1 MEEIRMVDSRRSRIR
16 WILIG
21 WIFLLSAVGYLDRVN
36 LSIAGGAIMREFS
49 LDKVQLGWVQSAF
62 VLGYAFFQ
70 APAGRL
76 ADRIG
81 PRKIIAWGVIWWGV
95 FTVLITVVPTVAGAL
110 WIVIAIRFGLGM
122 GEAVVYPASNTIV
135 ASWIPSTERGVAN
148 GLIFMGVGFGAGVT
162 SPLINYIVT
171 QHSWRAAFW
180 TSAVIGLAAG
190 VVWYLISRD
199 DPKQHPWVSKSEAEY
214 IEAGLPPIE
223 AGSHGGKLGWGQ
235 IFSNKDILAVTF
247 SYFTYGYAAY
257 IFFSWFFIYLNDV
270 RGLNLK
276 QSALWTML
284 PFMAMA
290 AGSLGGGWIS
300 DIVTRKY
307 GKRNG
312 RCMVA
317 VVGLGLAALFIAIG
331 TEVESVQTAVVV
343 LAAGAGALYISQSSF
358 WSVSADIGKKSA
370 GSVSGVMNMG
380 GQFGGALTAS
390 LTPFIGKHLGWN
402 TSFLVAAALCAC
414 GAAAWFFVNPG
425 YDSRRDKDE
434 RAIAA

>member
-1 MEEIRMVDSRRSRIR
+1 MVDSRRSRIR

-190 VVWYLISRD
+190 VVWYVISRD

>member
-1 MEEIRMVDSRRSRIR
+1 
-16 WILIG
+16 
-21 WIFLLSAVGYLDRVN
+21 
-36 LSIAGGAIMREFS
+36 
-49 LDKVQLGWVQSAF
+49 

-190 VVWYLISRD
+190 VVWYVISRD

>member
-1 MEEIRMVDSRRSRIR
+1 MEDSKRSRIR
-16 WILIG
+16 WVLIG

-36 LSIAGGAIMREFS
+36 LSIAGGAIMRDFS
-49 LDKVQLGWVQSAF
+49 LDKVHLGWVQSAF

-81 PRKIIAWGVIWWGV
+81 PRKIITWGVVWWGV
-95 FTVLITVVPTVAGAL
+95 FTVLITAVPTIGAAL
-110 WIVIAIRFGLGM
+110 WIIIAVRFGLGM
-122 GEAVVYPASNTIV
+122 GESVVYPASNTVV
-135 ASWIPSTERGVAN
+135 ASWVPSSERGVAN
-148 GLIFMGVGFGAGVT
+148 GIIFMGVGFGAGVT

-171 QHSWRAAFW
+171 EYSWRAAFW

-190 VVWYLISRD
+190 AVWYWISRD
-199 DPKQHPWVSKSEAEY
+199 NPKQHPWISQSEAEY
-214 IEAGLPPIE
+214 IEAGLPAVEPG
-223 AGSHGGKLGWGQ
+223 AHGGKLRWGQ
-235 IFSNKDILAVTF
+235 IFSDKNILAVTF

-257 IFFSWFFIYLNDV
+257 IFFSWFFIYLNEV
-270 RGLNLK
+270 RGLDLK
-276 QSALWTML
+276 QTAWWTML

-290 AGSLGGGWIS
+290 AGSLLGGWIS
-300 DIVTRKY
+300 DIVSRRY

-317 VVGLGLAALFIAIG
+317 VAGIGLAALFIAIG
-331 TEVESVQTAVVV
+331 TAVESVQMAVVV
-343 LAAGAGALYISQSSF
+343 LAAGAGALYLSQSSF
-358 WSVSADIGKKSA
+358 WSVSADIGKRSA

-402 TSFLVAAALCAC
+402 TSFLVAAGLCAC

-425 YDSRRDKDE
+425 YSRRDKDE
-434 RAIAA
+434 QTIAA

>member
-1 MEEIRMVDSRRSRIR
+1 MAGSPRSRIR

-36 LSIAGGAIMREFS
+36 LSIAGGAIMRDFS
-49 LDKVQLGWVQSAF
+49 LDKVQLGWIQSAF

-81 PRKIIAWGVIWWGV
+81 PRKIITWGVVWWGV
-95 FTVLITVVPTVAGAL
+95 FTVLITLVPTVSAAL
-110 WIVIAIRFGLGM
+110 WIIIAIRFGLGM

-135 ASWIPSTERGVAN
+135 ASWIPSVERGVAN

-180 TSAVIGLAAG
+180 TSAVIGLVAG
-190 VVWYLISRD
+190 GVWYWISRD
-199 DPKQHPWVSKSEAEY
+199 TPKQHPWISESEAAF
-214 IEAGLPPIE
+214 IESGLPLLEP
-223 AGSHGGKLGWGQ
+223 GSHGGKLGWGQ
-235 IFSNKDILAVTF
+235 IFGDKNVLAVTF

-300 DIVTRKY
+300 DLVTKKY

-317 VVGLGLAALFIAIG
+317 VAGIGLAAIFIAIG
-331 TEVESVQTAVVV
+331 TEVESVQTAIVV
-343 LAAGAGALYISQSSF
+343 LAAGAGALYLSQSSF

-390 LTPFIGKHLGWN
+390 LTPFIGKHFGWN
-402 TSFLVAAALCAC
+402 TSFLVAAGLCAC
-414 GAAAWFFVNPG
+414 GAAAWFWVNPG
-425 YDSRRDKDE
+425 YDLKRDKHE
-434 RAIAA
+434 HTITA

>member
-1 MEEIRMVDSRRSRIR
+1 MEEIRMIDSRRSRIR

>member
-1 MEEIRMVDSRRSRIR
+1 MADSQRSRIR

-81 PRKIIAWGVIWWGV
+81 PRKIISWGVIWWGV
-95 FTVLITVVPTVAGAL
+95 FTVLITVVPPVASAL
-110 WIVIAIRFGLGM
+110 WIIIAIRFGLGM

-199 DPKQHPWVSKSEAEY
+199 DPKQHPWVSTSEAEY
-214 IEAGLPPIE
+214 IEAGLPPVE
-223 AGSHGGKLGWGQ
+223 AGTHGGKLGWGQ

-257 IFFSWFFIYLNDV
+257 IFFSWFFIYLSDV

-300 DIVTRKY
+300 DVITRKY

-317 VVGLGLAALFIAIG
+317 IVGIGLAAVFIALG
-331 TEVESVQTAVVV
+331 TQVKSPQMAVMV

-402 TSFLVAAALCAC
+402 TSFLVAAGLCAC
-414 GAAAWFFVNPG
+414 GAIAWFFVNPG

>member
-1 MEEIRMVDSRRSRIR
+1 MVDSQRSRVR

-36 LSIAGGAIMREFS
+36 LSIAGGAIMRDFS

-81 PRKIIAWGVIWWGV
+81 PRKIISWGVIWWGV
-95 FTVLITVVPTVAGAL
+95 FTVLITVVPPVASAL
-110 WIVIAIRFGLGM
+110 WIIIAIRFGLGM

-199 DPKQHPWVSKSEAEY
+199 DPKQHPWVSTSEAEY
-214 IEAGLPPIE
+214 IEAGLPPVE
-223 AGSHGGKLGWGQ
+223 AGTHGGKLGWGQ

-257 IFFSWFFIYLNDV
+257 IFFSWFFIYLSDV

-300 DIVTRKY
+300 DVITRKY

-317 VVGLGLAALFIAIG
+317 IVGIGLAAVFIALG
-331 TEVESVQTAVVV
+331 TQVKSPQMAVMV

-402 TSFLVAAALCAC
+402 TSFLVAAGLCAC
-414 GAAAWFFVNPG
+414 GAIAWFFVNPG

>member
-1 MEEIRMVDSRRSRIR
+1 MADSRRSRIR

-95 FTVLITVVPTVAGAL
+95 FTVLITIVPTVSAAL

-190 VVWYLISRD
+190 IVWYLISRD
-199 DPKQHPWVSKSEAEY
+199 DPKQHPWVSESEATY

-257 IFFSWFFIYLNDV
+257 IFFSWFFIYLSDV

-300 DIVTRKY
+300 DVITRKY

-317 VVGLGLAALFIAIG
+317 VVGIGLAALFIAIG
-331 TEVESVQTAVVV
+331 TEVESVKTAVVV

-402 TSFLVAAALCAC
+402 TSFLVAAGLCAC

>member
-1 MEEIRMVDSRRSRIR
+1 MADSRRSRIR
-16 WILIG
+16 WVLIG

-36 LSIAGGAIMREFS
+36 LSIAGGAIMRDFS
-49 LDKVQLGWVQSAF
+49 LDKVHLGWVQSAF

-81 PRKIIAWGVIWWGV
+81 PRKVITWGVVWWGV
-95 FTVLITVVPTVAGAL
+95 FTVLITVVPPVAAAL
-110 WIVIAIRFGLGM
+110 WIIIAIRFGLGM

-135 ASWIPSTERGVAN
+135 AAWIPSTERGVAN

-190 VVWYLISRD
+190 AVWYWISRD
-199 DPKQHPWVSKSEAEY
+199 NPRQHPWISKSEAEY
-214 IEAGLPPIE
+214 IEAGLPAVEP
-223 AGSHGGKLGWGQ
+223 GSHGGKLRWGQ
-235 IFSNKDILAVTF
+235 IFGDKNILAVTF

-257 IFFSWFFIYLNDV
+257 IFFSWFFIYLNDE
-270 RGLNLK
+270 RGLDLK

-290 AGSLGGGWIS
+290 VGSLVGGWIS
-300 DIVTRKY
+300 DVVSRKY

-317 VVGLGLAALFIAIG
+317 VVGIGLAAIFIAIG

-370 GSVSGVMNMG
+370 GSVSGVINMG

-402 TSFLVAAALCAC
+402 TSFLVAAGLCAC
-414 GAAAWFFVNPG
+414 GAAAWFLVNPG
-425 YDSRRDKDE
+425 YDLRKEVMIEEKS
-434 RAIAA
+434 A

>member
-1 MEEIRMVDSRRSRIR
+1 MADSQRSRIR

-81 PRKIIAWGVIWWGV
+81 PRKIISWGVVWWGV
-95 FTVLITVVPTVAGAL
+95 FTVLITVVPPAAAAL
-110 WIVIAIRFGLGM
+110 WMVIGIRFGLGM

-135 ASWIPSTERGVAN
+135 AAWIPSTERGVAN

-190 VVWYLISRD
+190 GVWYWISRD
-199 DPKQHPWVSKSEAEY
+199 NPKQHPWVSASEAAY
-214 IEAGLPPIE
+214 IEAGLPPAE
-223 AGSHGGKLGWGQ
+223 PGSHGGKLGWSQ
-235 IFSNKDILAVTF
+235 IFGNKDILFVTF

-257 IFFSWFFIYLNDV
+257 IFFSWFFIYLSDV

-300 DIVTRKY
+300 DVITRKY

-317 VVGLGLAALFIAIG
+317 VVGISLAAIFIAIG
-331 TEVESVQTAVVV
+331 TQVESVQTAVIV

>member
-1 MEEIRMVDSRRSRIR
+1 MADSQRSRIR

-62 VLGYAFFQ
+62 VLGYALFQ

-81 PRKIIAWGVIWWGV
+81 PRKIISWGVVWWGV
-95 FTVLITVVPTVAGAL
+95 FTVLITAVPPAAAAL

-135 ASWIPSTERGVAN
+135 AAWIPSTERGVAN

-190 VVWYLISRD
+190 GVWYWISRD
-199 DPKQHPWVSKSEAEY
+199 NPKQHPWVSASEAAY
-214 IEAGLPPIE
+214 IEAGLPPVE
-223 AGSHGGKLGWGQ
+223 AGSHGGKLGWSQ
-235 IFSNKDILAVTF
+235 IFSNKDILFVTF

-257 IFFSWFFIYLNDV
+257 IFFSWFFIYLSDV

-300 DIVTRKY
+300 DMVTKKY

-317 VVGLGLAALFIAIG
+317 VVGIGLAGLFIAIG
-331 TEVESVQTAVVV
+331 TQVESVQMAVVV

>member
-1 MEEIRMVDSRRSRIR
+1 MEEIRMADSRRSRIR

-95 FTVLITVVPTVAGAL
+95 FTVLITVVPTVSAAL

-199 DPKQHPWVSKSEAEY
+199 NPEQHPWVSESEAAY
-214 IEAGLPPIE
+214 IEEGLPPIE

-257 IFFSWFFIYLNDV
+257 IFFSWFFIYLSDV

-276 QSALWTML
+276 QTALWTML

-300 DIVTRKY
+300 DVITRKY

-317 VVGLGLAALFIAIG
+317 VVGIGLAALFIAIG
-331 TEVESVQTAVVV
+331 TEVESVQMAVVV

-390 LTPFIGKHLGWN
+390 LTPFIGKHFGWN
-402 TSFLVAAALCAC
+402 TSFLVAAGLCAC

-425 YDSRRDKDE
+425 YDLRRDKDE

>member
-1 MEEIRMVDSRRSRIR
+1 MADSRRSRIR

-81 PRKIIAWGVIWWGV
+81 PRKAISWGVIWWGV
-95 FTVLITVVPTVAGAL
+95 FTVLITVVPVTAAAL

-135 ASWIPSTERGVAN
+135 AAWIPSTERGVAN

-190 VVWYLISRD
+190 GVWYWISRD
-199 DPKQHPWVSKSEAEY
+199 TPKQHPWISESEVAY

-223 AGSHGGKLGWGQ
+223 PGSHGGKLGWGQ
-235 IFSNKDILAVTF
+235 IFGDKNILAVTF

-257 IFFSWFFIYLNDV
+257 IFFSWFFIYLSDV

-290 AGSLGGGWIS
+290 VGSLAGGWIS
-300 DIVTRKY
+300 DIVTKKY

-317 VVGLGLAALFIAIG
+317 VVGIGLAALFIAIG

-402 TSFLVAAALCAC
+402 TSFLVAAGLCAC
-414 GAAAWFFVNPG
+414 GAVAWFFVNPG
-425 YDSRRDKDE
+425 YTLRRDKDE

>member
-1 MEEIRMVDSRRSRIR
+1 
-16 WILIG
+16 
-21 WIFLLSAVGYLDRVN
+21 
-36 LSIAGGAIMREFS
+36 
-49 LDKVQLGWVQSAF
+49 
-62 VLGYAFFQ
+62 
-70 APAGRL
+70 
-76 ADRIG
+76 
-81 PRKIIAWGVIWWGV
+81 
-95 FTVLITVVPTVAGAL
+95 
-110 WIVIAIRFGLGM
+110 
-122 GEAVVYPASNTIV
+122 VYPASNTIV

-199 DPKQHPWVSKSEAEY
+199 DPKQHPWVSTSEAEY
-214 IEAGLPPIE
+214 IEAGLPPVE
-223 AGSHGGKLGWGQ
+223 AGTHGGKLGWGQ

-257 IFFSWFFIYLNDV
+257 IFFSWFFIYLSDV

-300 DIVTRKY
+300 DVITRKY

-317 VVGLGLAALFIAIG
+317 IVGIGLAAVFIALG
-331 TEVESVQTAVVV
+331 TQVKSPQMAVMV

-402 TSFLVAAALCAC
+402 TSFLVAAGLCAC
-414 GAAAWFFVNPG
+414 GAIAWFFVNPG